1 MGAWPEG
8 LPTGLTH
15 FGPLS
20 PLGGINTELVQNVGW
35 GWNATFTVLSTNARF
50 FPFVMTDNFVPYNV
64 SLLPG
69 TIAPASMLGAW
80 TIAIVDETGKRMCTT
95 AATSA
100 VNSTYQTAT
109 FTTTPLLPP
118 GSYYVGWQVDVS
130 GSTSLYICTGTQTVS
145 KMRSMGCRSSTT
157 VLGATNTLVAYSDAT
172 QIPLMVLTG
181 LVNT

>member
-35 GWNATFTVLSTNARF
+35 GWNSTFTVLSTNARF

-64 SLLPG
+64 SLMTGP
-69 TIAPASMLGAW
+69 TTVAGAW
-80 TIAIVDETGKRMCTT
+80 TIAIVDETGVRQCTT
-95 AATSA
+95 AATTA
-100 VNSTYQTAT
+100 VVNTYQTAT

-118 GSYYVGWQVDVS
+118 GSYYVGWQNSTAS
-130 GSTSLYICTGTQTVS
+130 GTYICTGTQTTP
-145 KMRSMGCRSSTT
+145 KMRSMGCRSSAA